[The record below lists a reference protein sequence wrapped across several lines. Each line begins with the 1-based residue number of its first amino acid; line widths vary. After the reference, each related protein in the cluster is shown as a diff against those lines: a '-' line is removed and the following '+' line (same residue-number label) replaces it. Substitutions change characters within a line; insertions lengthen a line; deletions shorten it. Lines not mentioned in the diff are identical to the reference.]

1 MMRLRLVARVAL
13 VLCKAF
19 RPDFQ
24 GCGALTYSTYSGSGI
39 LEVSLSITSI
49 INKKFSES
57 QP

>member
-24 GCGALTYSTYSGSGI
+24 GCGALTYSGSGI